1 MKLSVSN
8 ILSVLFLALFSI
20 LIVGVLNVYSVIN
33 RANDYHETVIAEIEA
48 SNFSSSVINAYTA
61 NGGYG
66 TNTNNKLFKTEI
78 VDRSVLNED
87 TNLEKVGRIYEVKTS
102 YKVTIPILNYNVTK
116 TIQGFA
122 R

>member
-33 RANDYHETVIAEIEA
+33 RSNDYHETVIAEIEA

-78 VDRSVLNED
+78 IDRSVLNED

-102 YKVTIPILNYNVTK
+102 YTITIPILNYKATK